1 LIALP
6 TVLADGD
13 PAFFAVAD
21 TLPAPTPAAPERPQ
35 RVLMRDPGYVP
46 ILMYHYIR
54 EVDEGDD
61 PIGYRLSVRPDR
73 FEEQLRWLRDEGY
86 TALRMS
92 DLFACLRG
100 DTPCPERPV
109 ALTFDDGYE
118 DQAINA
124 LPLLER
130 YQMPATFYIVSGFVG
145 KPGYMNW
152 QQLEALRD
160 AGMEIGG
167 HTISHADLAG
177 LSLADAKVEIS
188 QSRQLLR
195 RRLGIAVESFAY
207 PAGSYTLPVTDLVQD
222 AGFSHAVTTEQS
234 GTLRRVFRLPRRR
247 VLGGES
253 IEGFPWYF
261 SPLP

>member
-1 LIALP
+1 MP
-6 TVLADGD
+6 TVIAADD
-13 PAFFAVAD
+13 PAFFAIAD
-21 TLPAPTPAAPERPQ
+21 AQIAPTPLAPERPQ
-35 RVLMRDPGYVP
+35 RILTRDPGYIP

-54 EVDEGDD
+54 EVDEDAD

-73 FEEQLRWLRDEGY
+73 FEEQLQWLRAEGY

-100 DTPCPERPV
+100 QRACPPRPV

-118 DQAINA
+118 DQALNA

-130 YQMPATFYIVSGFVG
+130 YQIPATFYIVSGFVG
-145 KPGYMNW
+145 KPGYMSW
-152 QQLEALRD
+152 QQLETLRD

-167 HTISHADLAG
+167 HTVSHADLAG
-177 LSLADAKVEIS
+177 LSLEEARAEIG

-195 RRLGIAVESFAY
+195 RRLGIEVESFAY
-207 PAGSYTLPVTDLVQD
+207 PAGSYTLPVTDLVQE

-234 GTLRRVFRLPRRR
+234 GTLRRIFRLPRRR

-261 SPLP
+261 TPLP